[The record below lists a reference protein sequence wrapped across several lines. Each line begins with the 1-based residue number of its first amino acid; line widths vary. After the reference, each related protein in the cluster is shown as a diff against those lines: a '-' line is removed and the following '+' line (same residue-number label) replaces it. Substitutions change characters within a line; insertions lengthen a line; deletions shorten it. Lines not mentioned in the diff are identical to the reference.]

1 VNQCHVS
8 IKVGNVGGGCSVAAM
23 KVIIVG
29 AGIGGASV
37 AFHLTQLG
45 ADVSVIDNNA
55 PGRATFAGAG
65 IICPWLS
72 HNRDQHYQELSLAA
86 FRYYP
91 TLLAKLAA
99 AGQTE
104 IEYDQVGGLAV
115 AESRYQLDPII
126 QRLEKYSANGIKE
139 IGEVRVLDPGGP
151 KGWFPYLNPR
161 LAGVYLSGAIRL
173 SGESVRTALLN
184 AGCAAGAKL
193 LSGNAVLQRSGKT
206 VTGIRIDGELIT
218 ADTTVIAAGAW
229 SVDLCRS
236 LGLELA
242 LEPQRGQIL
251 HLKVPETNTGTL
263 PVIVPVL
270 NDYYLLAFRDSRVVM
285 GATRETGSGFD
296 ARVTAGGVAE
306 VLRECL
312 QIAPGLSTATLAEI
326 RVGLRPMSKDGLPLL
341 GRPRGVDGLV
351 IATGLGRY
359 GLTVGPYVGLLAAK
373 LAADQPAEIDLTPFA
388 PER

>member
-1 VNQCHVS
+1 V
-8 IKVGNVGGGCSVAAM
+8 

-29 AGIGGASV
+29 AGIGGAST

-45 ADVSVIDNNA
+45 AEVSIIDNNA
-55 PGRATFAGAG
+55 PGRATLAGAG

-72 HNRDQHYQELSLAA
+72 HNRDQYYQELSFAA

-104 IEYDQVGGLAV
+104 IDYDQVGGIAV
-115 AESRYQLDPII
+115 GESRDQLDPVV
-126 QRLEKYSANGIKE
+126 QRLERYSANGIKE

-151 KGWFPYLNPR
+151 KELFPYLDSR
-161 LAGVYLSGAIRL
+161 LAGVYLSGALRL

-184 AGCAAGAKL
+184 AACAAGAEL
-193 LSGNAVLQRSGKT
+193 LSGNAILQRSGIT
-206 VTGIRIDGELIT
+206 VTGIRIDGELAA
-218 ADTTVIAAGAW
+218 ADAIVIAAGAW
-229 SVDLCRS
+229 SADLCQS

-263 PVIVPVL
+263 PIIVPVL
-270 NDYYLLAFRDSRVVM
+270 SDYYLLAFRDSRIVI

-312 QIAPGLSTATLAEI
+312 RIAPGLATATLAEI

-373 LAADQPAEIDLTPFA
+373 LVTGQSAEIDLAPFA